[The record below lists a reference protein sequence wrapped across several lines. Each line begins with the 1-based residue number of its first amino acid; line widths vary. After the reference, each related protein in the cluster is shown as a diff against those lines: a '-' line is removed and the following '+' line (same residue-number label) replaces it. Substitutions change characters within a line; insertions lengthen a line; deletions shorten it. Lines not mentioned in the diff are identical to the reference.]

1 MSPKAGGKRGAG
13 GVFARAMI
21 AWILGIIL
29 AVLTA
34 FGALGGRVGSLDALR
49 FAAPWSL
56 AGLLLVPLVLW
67 RALVVEET
75 ARPALRLPS
84 VFALVRGPRG
94 WRSRLD
100 PFMPVLRAA
109 ALTLGVV
116 AFAGPELVMAERQDD
131 ERGIDIAFVLDLSGS
146 MRAVLE
152 DGGSEGR
159 KPGAAQYAHRSTRL
173 DVAKEV
179 ILEFIGR
186 RKTDRMGVIV
196 FGKAAYVLC
205 PLTLDYT
212 LLSHLVRQ
220 MALELIDGNGT
231 AIGDAL
237 GTGVARLRK
246 SQAKSKVV
254 VLLTDGDSNAGSLA
268 PEAATSLAKGQGVHV
283 YTVQIGS
290 DDEVDVQDGTDLFGQ
305 PRYTR
310 AHFPVN
316 PELLRQIASSTGG
329 ESFVATDRRA
339 LEASMHAILDRL
351 EKTSFQA
358 SVARVEELF
367 PRLLIPAVLL
377 LLLDVLLRV
386 LVLRRAP

>member
-1 MSPKAGGKRGAG
+1 MSRTHRSPWVRGVIASVAGVSLASI
-13 GVFARAMI
+13 VTVLS
-21 AWILGIIL
+21 LGTEVADL
-29 AVLTA
+29 P
-34 FGALGGRVGSLDALR
+34 ALR
-49 FAAPWSL
+49 FAVPWAL
-56 AGLLLVPLVLW
+56 ATLLLVP
-67 RALVVEET
+67 ALVGLTLRAAET

-84 VFALVRGPRG
+84 VFVLAHGPRG
-94 WRSRLD
+94 WRTRLE
-100 PFMPVLRAA
+100 PVLPVLRAA
-109 ALTLGVV
+109 TLALGIV
-116 AFAGPELVMAERQDD
+116 AFAGPELVLADRQED

-152 DGGSEGR
+152 DGTQEKLEPGMPRYGR
-159 KPGAAQYAHRSTRL
+159 RATRL

-179 ILEFIGR
+179 ILDFIGR

-205 PLTLDYT
+205 PLTLDYG

-220 MALELIDGNGT
+220 MELELIDGNGT
-231 AIGDAL
+231 AIGDAV

-246 SQAKSKVV
+246 SEAKSKTI

-268 PEAATSLAKGQGVHV
+268 PEAATELAKGQGVHV

-316 PELLRQIASSTGG
+316 PELLRTMAAATGG
-329 ESFVATDRRA
+329 ESFVATDRKA

-358 SVARVEELF
+358 SAARVEELF
-367 PRLLIPAVLL
+367 PRLLVPAVLL
-377 LLLDVLLRV
+377 VLLDVLLRV

>member
-1 MSPKAGGKRGAG
+1 MSSPRRSPF
-13 GVFARAMI
+13 VRALI
-21 AWILGIIL
+21 AFIL
-29 AVLTA
+29 AVLLTSVAVVA
-34 FGALGGRVGSLDALR
+34 FLGARFAELDALQ
-49 FAAPWSL
+49 FALPWAL
-56 AGLLLVPLVLW
+56 AGVVLVPFILW
-67 RALVVEET
+67 RSIAAEEG
-75 ARPALRLPS
+75 ARPALKLPS
-84 VFALVRGPRG
+84 IFALARGPRG
-94 WRSRLD
+94 WRTKLQ
-100 PFMPVLRAA
+100 PALPVLRGA
-109 ALTLGVV
+109 ALLLGIV
-116 AFAGPELVMAERQDD
+116 AFAGPELVSTDRQDD

-152 DGGSEGR
+152 DGATEKLQPGMPRYGR
-159 KPGAAQYAHRSTRL
+159 RSTRL

-179 ILEFIGR
+179 ILDFIGR
-186 RKTDRMGVIV
+186 RKTDRMGVVV

-205 PLTLDYT
+205 PLTLDYG

-220 MALELIDGNGT
+220 MELDLIDGNGT

-246 SQAKSKVV
+246 SQAKSKAV

-268 PEAATSLAKGQGVHV
+268 PEAATDLAKGQGVHV

-316 PELLRQIASSTGG
+316 PELLQRIAAATGG
-329 ESFVATDRRA
+329 ESFVATDRKA

-358 SVARVEELF
+358 SAARVEELF
-367 PRLLIPAVLL
+367 PRLLLPALL
-377 LLLDVLLRV
+377 LVLLDVLLRV
-386 LVLRRAP
+386 VVLRRAP

>member
-1 MSPKAGGKRGAG
+1 MSAPRSPWVRGLVASLL
-13 GVFARAMI
+13 GVFLA
-21 AWILGIIL
+21 

-34 FGALGGRVGSLDALR
+34 FALGRRLEDLDALR
-49 FAAPWSL
+49 FALPWAL
-56 AGLLLVPLVLW
+56 AALALVPVVLGLSI
-67 RALVVEET
+67 RAAET
-75 ARPALRLPS
+75 ARPTLKLPS
-84 VFALVRGPRG
+84 LHALVRGPRG
-94 WRSRLD
+94 WRTRLE
-100 PFMPVLRAA
+100 PVLPVLRAA
-109 ALTLGVV
+109 ALALGVV
-116 AFAGPELVMAERQDD
+116 AFAGPELVLADRQED

-152 DGGSEGR
+152 DGSAVAPQPGMPRYGR
-159 KPGAAQYAHRSTRL
+159 RNTRL

-179 ILEFIGR
+179 ILDFIGR
-186 RKTDRMGVIV
+186 RKTDRMGVVV

-205 PLTLDYT
+205 PLTLDYG
-212 LLSHLVRQ
+212 LLSHLVKQ
-220 MALELIDGNGT
+220 MELELIDGNGT

-246 SQAKSKVV
+246 SQAKSKAV

-268 PEAATSLAKGQGVHV
+268 PEAATELAKGQGVHV

-316 PELLRQIASSTGG
+316 PELLRTIATATGG
-329 ESFVATDRRA
+329 ESFVATDRKA
-339 LEASMHAILDRL
+339 LEDSMHAILDRL

-358 SVARVEELF
+358 SAARVEELF
-367 PRLLIPAVLL
+367 PQLLAPALL
-377 LLLDVLLRV
+377 LVLLDVLLRV

>member
-1 MSPKAGGKRGAG
+1 MSSPRSAWVRGFVAWVLG
-13 GVFARAMI
+13 AVVAFVLVGFALGARLRDLAAVRFAMPW
-21 AWILGIIL
+21 A
-29 AVLTA
+29 LTA
-34 FGALGGRVGSLDALR
+34 
-49 FAAPWSL
+49 L
-56 AGLLLVPLVLW
+56 ALVPIVS
-67 RALVVEET
+67 ALAIEAAEVG
-75 ARPALRLPS
+75 RPTLRLPS
-84 VFALVRGPRG
+84 VFALARGPRG
-94 WRSRLD
+94 WRTRLE
-100 PFMPVLRAA
+100 PVLPVLRAA
-109 ALTLGVV
+109 ALSLGVL
-116 AFAGPELVMAERQDD
+116 AFAGPELVLADRQED

-152 DGGSEGR
+152 DGNAVAVQPGMPRYGR
-159 KPGAAQYAHRSTRL
+159 RSTRL

-179 ILEFIGR
+179 ILDFIGR
-186 RKTDRMGVIV
+186 RKTDRMGVVV

-205 PLTLDYT
+205 PLTLDYG

-220 MALELIDGNGT
+220 MELELIDGNGT

-246 SQAKSKVV
+246 SQAKSKAI

-268 PEAATSLAKGQGVHV
+268 PEAATELAKGQGVHV

-290 DDEVDVQDGTDLFGQ
+290 DDEVEVQDGTDLFGQ

-316 PELLRQIASSTGG
+316 PELLRTIATATGG
-329 ESFVATDRRA
+329 ESFVATDRKA
-339 LEASMHAILDRL
+339 LEDSMHAILDRL

-358 SVARVEELF
+358 SAARVEELF
-367 PRLLIPAVLL
+367 PLL
-377 LLLDVLLRV
+377 LAPALLLVLADVLLRV

>member
-1 MSPKAGGKRGAG
+1 MSAPRSPWVRGLASSL
-13 GVFARAMI
+13 
-21 AWILGIIL
+21 LGIFL
-29 AVLTA
+29 AAVLTA
-34 FGALGGRVGSLDALR
+34 FALGRRLEDLDAVR
-49 FAAPWSL
+49 FAVPWAL
-56 AGLLLVPLVLW
+56 AALALVPVVLGLSI
-67 RALVVEET
+67 RAAEI
-75 ARPALRLPS
+75 ARPTLKLPS
-84 VFALVRGPRG
+84 LHALVRGPRG
-94 WRSRLD
+94 LRTRLE
-100 PFMPVLRAA
+100 PVLPVLRAA
-109 ALTLGVV
+109 ALALGVV
-116 AFAGPELVMAERQDD
+116 AFAGPELVLADRQED

-152 DGGSEGR
+152 DGNAVAPQPGMPRYGR
-159 KPGAAQYAHRSTRL
+159 RNTRL

-179 ILEFIGR
+179 ILDFIGR
-186 RKTDRMGVIV
+186 RKTDRMGVVV

-205 PLTLDYT
+205 PLTLDYG
-212 LLSHLVRQ
+212 LLSHLVKQ
-220 MALELIDGNGT
+220 MELELIDGNGT

-246 SQAKSKVV
+246 SQAKSKAV

-268 PEAATSLAKGQGVHV
+268 PEAATELAKGQGVHV

-316 PELLRQIASSTGG
+316 PELLRTIASATGG
-329 ESFVATDRRA
+329 ESFVATDRKA
-339 LEASMHAILDRL
+339 LEDSMHAILDRL

-358 SVARVEELF
+358 SAARVEELF
-367 PRLLIPAVLL
+367 PHLLAPALL
-377 LLLDVLLRV
+377 LVLLDVLLRV

>member
-1 MSPKAGGKRGAG
+1 MSRRLRSP
-13 GVFARAMI
+13 FARGFVASV
-21 AWILGIIL
+21 LGM
-29 AVLTA
+29 AVAA
-34 FGALGGRVGSLDALR
+34 FIVALALGASLADLDALR
-49 FAAPWSL
+49 FALPWALVGL
-56 AGLLLVPLVLW
+56 ALVPPIIGFSLRTQEL
-67 RALVVEET
+67 

-84 VFALVRGPRG
+84 VFALAHGPRG
-94 WRSRLD
+94 WRTRLE
-100 PFMPVLRAA
+100 PLLPVVRAA
-109 ALTLGVV
+109 ALALGIV
-116 AFAGPELVMAERQDD
+116 AFAGPELVLADRQED

-152 DGGSEGR
+152 DGTQERLEPGMPRYGR
-159 KPGAAQYAHRSTRL
+159 RATRL

-179 ILEFIGR
+179 ILDFIGR

-205 PLTLDYT
+205 PLTLDYG

-220 MALELIDGNGT
+220 MELELIDGNGT
-231 AIGDAL
+231 AIGDAV
-237 GTGVARLRK
+237 GTAVARLRK
-246 SQAKSKVV
+246 SEAKSKAI
-254 VLLTDGDSNAGSLA
+254 VLLTDGDSNAGSLG
-268 PEAATSLAKGQGVHV
+268 PEAATELAKGQGVHV

-316 PELLRQIASSTGG
+316 PELLRTMASATGG
-329 ESFVATDRRA
+329 ESFVATDRKA

-358 SVARVEELF
+358 SAARVEELF
-367 PRLLIPAVLL
+367 PRLLVPAVLL
-377 LLLDVLLRV
+377 VLLDVLLRV
-386 LVLRRAP
+386 VVLRRAP

>member
-1 MSPKAGGKRGAG
+1 MSVSKQSPF
-13 GVFARAMI
+13 VRACV
-21 AWILGIIL
+21 AFLL
-29 AVLTA
+29 ALLLSVVVLA
-34 FGALGGRVGSLDALR
+34 LALGTHLEGYAGLR
-49 FAAPWSL
+49 FALPWAL
-56 AGLLLVPLVLW
+56 VGVPLVPVVLW
-67 RALVVEET
+67 RAIAATEG
-75 ARPALRLPS
+75 ARPALKLPS
-84 VFALVRGPRG
+84 IFALTQGPRG
-94 WRSRLD
+94 WRTRVEPLL
-100 PFMPVLRAA
+100 PVLRGA
-109 ALTLGVV
+109 ALVLGIV
-116 AFAGPELVMAERQDD
+116 AFAGPELVSADRQDD

-152 DGGSEGR
+152 DGATEKPQPGMPRYGR
-159 KPGAAQYAHRSTRL
+159 RSTRL

-179 ILEFIGR
+179 ILDFIGR
-186 RKTDRMGVIV
+186 RKTDRMGVVV

-205 PLTLDYT
+205 PLTLDYG

-220 MALELIDGNGT
+220 MELELIDGNGT

-246 SQAKSKVV
+246 SQAKSKAV

-268 PEAATSLAKGQGVHV
+268 PEAATDLAKGQGVHV

-316 PELLRQIASSTGG
+316 PELLQRIATATGG
-329 ESFVATDRRA
+329 ESFVATDRKA

-358 SVARVEELF
+358 SAARVEELF
-367 PRLLIPAVLL
+367 PRLLLPAVVLV
-377 LLLDVLLRV
+377 LLDVLLRV
-386 LVLRRAP
+386 LVLRRSP